1 MIKNVNEFVEV
12 FKKTCNSELGKS
24 YNQLSEYEAFR
35 TLVDMVD
42 NISSDK
48 HSENRVEYFKNQEK
62 EIYYF
67 SMEFLIGRLLKEYL
81 VNLECLDIARDGMK
95 NLGFDI
101 DKLFEFEKD
110 PGLGNGGLG
119 RLAACFLDSMAS
131 LGINGMG
138 MGLKYKFG
146 LFKQKIVHGNQIELP
161 DDWLSLEFP
170 WERVRRARAKLVK
183 FGGVVDRVYENGKM
197 EYIHRDYREVL
208 AIPCDVP
215 VIGYGGESS
224 NKLRLWTAEPKEEKF
239 DLDAFNKGDYAKAAD
254 HRTAIEAM
262 TYILYPDDSNHVGK
276 RLRLEQEYLL
286 VSAGIQDIVSRF
298 KKGHVK
304 ENSREEW
311 LTFPK
316 KIAIHINDTHPTMC
330 IPELIRILIDE
341 ENLSWDDAV
350 YITKNSIAYT
360 NHTVMPEA
368 LEKWPVNLMRETVPR
383 VFMIIEEI
391 DRRHFEMLDKMNGSP
406 VHRSDKNAVIFDN
419 NVHMAN
425 LSVIM
430 SHSVNGVAALH
441 TEIIKNQT
449 LNELYKIEPDKF
461 SNKTNGVSHRRFL
474 MSANEDLTKLLVD
487 KIGKNYI
494 TNPSKLTDFLKYEN
508 DEKVL
513 NALSEIKIKNKMRLA
528 KYIKEHNHIDVNV
541 NSIFDIQVKRIHAYK
556 RQLLFIFKVL
566 HYYNEI
572 KKGNLKDFYP
582 HTYILAGKAAG
593 SYAFAKKTIKLFN
606 NIAHIIN
613 NDPDMDKYMKVVFI
627 ENFCVSNAELI
638 YPAADISEQIS
649 LAGKEASGTGNMK
662 FMFNGAVTLGTLD
675 GANVEIN
682 NLVGSDNIKIFG
694 LKEEEVE
701 RKKSEGYNPTQVVE
715 NDIRLK
721 EIVHM
726 LMDGRLVIN
735 HEKVDFFDI
744 VDYLTKYGDEY
755 MVAEDFSDYIKKS
768 EELDEIYVYDKNK
781 FNKMS
786 LVNIAKS
793 GYFSSDRT
801 IKEYYDEI
809 WNK

>member
-1 MIKNVNEFVEV
+1 MFKNVNEFVES
-12 FKKTCNSELGKS
+12 FKDTCNTALGKS
-24 YNQLSEYEAFR
+24 YNQISEYEAYY
-35 TLVDMVD
+35 TLVKMVGRIAA
-42 NISSDK
+42 NV
-48 HSENRVEYFKNQEK
+48 HAQNRTDFYKNDEK

-81 VNLECLDIARDGMK
+81 VNLEALDVAREGMK
-95 NLGFDI
+95 SLNFDI

-131 LGINGMG
+131 LGICGLG

-146 LFKQKIVHGNQIELP
+146 LFKQKIVNGNQIELP
-161 DDWLSLEFP
+161 DDWLTVEYP
-170 WERVRRARAKLVK
+170 WAKVRRARAKLVK

-215 VIGYGGESS
+215 VVGYGGKSS
-224 NKLRLWTAEPKEEKF
+224 NTLRLWTAEPKEEKF
-239 DLDAFNKGDYAKAAD
+239 DLEAFNKGNYAKAAD

-262 TYILYPDDSNHVGK
+262 TYILYPDDSNNVGK

-286 VSAGIQDIVSRF
+286 VSAGVQDIVSRF
-298 KKGHVK
+298 KKGHIK
-304 ENSREEW
+304 NNTREEW
-311 LTFPK
+311 LKFPK
-316 KIAIHINDTHPTMC
+316 CVAIHINDTHPTMC

-350 YITKNSIAYT
+350 YITKNTIAYT

-368 LEKWPVNLMRETVPR
+368 LEKWPIHLMRETVPR

-391 DRRHFEMLDKMNGSP
+391 DRRHFEELDKNNGGP
-406 VHRSDKNAVIFDN
+406 VNRTSRNAVIYEG
-419 NVHMAN
+419 NVQMAN

-441 TEIIKNQT
+441 TEIIKDQT
-449 LNELYKIEPDKF
+449 LHDLYVLDKEKF
-461 SNKTNGVSHRRFL
+461 TNKTNGVSHRRFL
-474 MSANEDLTKLLVD
+474 MSANEELTKLLVS
-487 KIGKNYI
+487 KIGKNFI
-494 TNPSKLTDFLKYEN
+494 TSPNKLEDFLSFEN
-508 DEKVL
+508 DKKVL
-513 NALSEIKIKNKMRLA
+513 NELDKIKKDNKERLA
-528 KYIKEHNHIDVNV
+528 KYIKEHNNIDVDI

-556 RQLLFIFKVL
+556 RQLLFIFKIL

-572 KKGNLKDFYP
+572 KKGNLKNFYP

-606 NIAHIIN
+606 NIAVIIN
-613 NDPDMDKYMKVVFI
+613 NDPDVNKFIKVVFI

-682 NLVGSDNIKIFG
+682 NLVGSDNIRIFG
-694 LKEEEVE
+694 LKEQEVE
-701 RKKSEGYNPTQVVE
+701 KKKREGYNPSQVVN
-715 NDIRLK
+715 NDNRLK
-721 EIVHM
+721 EIVEM
-726 LMDGRLVIN
+726 LMNGRLVLPN
-735 HEKVDFFDI
+735 EKVDFFDI
-744 VDYLTKYGDEY
+744 VDYLMKYGDEY
-755 MVAEDFSDYIKKS
+755 MVAEDFSDYIVKS
-768 EELDEIYVYDKNK
+768 EELDNIYVNEKEK